1 MAYLIISFS
10 YLVAIKLP
18 ETRKYDRDII
28 NKINLISTNS
38 LMLINHWERQDM
50 YGNTNFD
57 GSSDGIRTVLF
68 PEIYESSFNAY
79 WWMSEYVINFSN
91 IENIGS
97 RILKENGNFYL
108 VGNGAIRP
116 SRKKINLE
124 DLSVLVNLST
134 DRNSAMN
141 LDKVK
146 IYKKYID
153 YLNENYKFNEENS
166 EINEFLPNK
175 FYPFDFPIKNNSD
188 LGYLSLNMDYIYWMN
203 GTKTNL
209 NERNNENKIVGFWK
223 INDENCLVDHIE
235 GNRYLIINE
244 RNNKFYGEF
253 NKESQKIILDN
264 NLVGKI
270 NSLSNKIIWNNGS
283 IWNR

>member
-1 MAYLIISFS
+1 
-10 YLVAIKLP
+10 
-18 ETRKYDRDII
+18 
-28 NKINLISTNS
+28 
-38 LMLINHWERQDM
+38 
-50 YGNTNFD
+50 
-57 GSSDGIRTVLF
+57 
-68 PEIYESSFNAY
+68 
-79 WWMSEYVINFSN
+79 
-91 IENIGS
+91 
-97 RILKENGNFYL
+97 
-108 VGNGAIRP
+108 
-116 SRKKINLE
+116 
-124 DLSVLVNLST
+124 
-134 DRNSAMN
+134 MN